1 MSERAPSDQDV
12 RQHFT
17 ERAATYTG
25 GQGDTVEAM
34 VALAAPGPDAK
45 ALDVATG
52 TGLVAF
58 ALAAEITGSG
68 AVIGVDFTDAMLA
81 RAAEQQE
88 TDGADA
94 NGGQISFAA
103 ADATRLPFP
112 DGMFSIVTCR
122 FSVHHFTHAMP
133 AMQEMGRVLAAGGRL
148 VIGEFGMPEDPQK
161 AAYFN
166 RMERTRGHSHV
177 QAFSESQ
184 LRQMMAEVGC
194 PVHDARLLKREVLA
208 SEWLETANTTDENRE
223 IVRAMLWDGLE
234 GDLAGLSPQRVGDD
248 LLLTRHEIVLS
259 GVRA

>member
-1 MSERAPSDQDV
+1 MSEQAPSDQDV

-17 ERAATYTG
+17 ERAASYTG
-25 GQGDTVEAM
+25 GQGDTVEVM
-34 VALAAPGPDAK
+34 VALATPGADTT

-68 AVIGVDFTDAMLA
+68 SVIGVDFTAAMLA
-81 RAAEQQE
+81 RAAERQE
-88 TDGADA
+88 TDGAVA
-94 NGGQISFAA
+94 SGEQIAFAA
-103 ADATRLPFP
+103 ADATHLPFA
-112 DGMFSIVTCR
+112 DGMFSVVTCR
-122 FSVHHFTHAMP
+122 FSVHHFTHAIP
-133 AMQEMGRVLAAGGRL
+133 AMQEMARVLAPGGRL

-166 RMERTRGHSHV
+166 RMERLRGHSHV

-184 LRQMMAEVGC
+184 LSRMMADVGC
-194 PVHDARLLKREVLA
+194 PVREARLLKREMLA
-208 SEWLETANTTDENRE
+208 SEWFETANTTDENRE
-223 IVRAMLWDGLE
+223 IARKMLWDGLE
-234 GDLAGLSPQRVGDD
+234 GDLAGLSPQHVGED

>member
-1 MSERAPSDQDV
+1 
-12 RQHFT
+12 
-17 ERAATYTG
+17 
-25 GQGDTVEAM
+25 M

-58 ALAAEITGSG
+58 ALAAEITGGG

-88 TDGADA
+88 TDGAAA
-94 NGGQISFAA
+94 NGGQIAFAA

-133 AMQEMGRVLAAGGRL
+133 AMQEMGRVLASGGRL

-177 QAFSESQ
+177 QAFSESE
-184 LRQMMAEVGC
+184 LRRMMAEVGC
-194 PVHDARLLKREVLA
+194 PVQDARLLKREMLA

-259 GVRA
+259 GVRV

>member
-1 MSERAPSDQDV
+1 MGEQTPTDQEV
-12 RQHFT
+12 RDHFT

-25 GQGDTVEAM
+25 GQGDTVEVM
-34 VALAAPGPDAK
+34 VAMAAPGADAK

-58 ALAAEITGSG
+58 ALAEQITGG
-68 AVIGVDFTDAMLA
+68 GCVIGVDFTATMLA
-81 RAAEQQE
+81 RAFEDRDADASNG
-88 TDGADA
+88 DGAPVA
-94 NGGQISFAA
+94 LSA

-112 DGMFSIVTCR
+112 DAFFSVVTCR
-122 FSVHHFTHAMP
+122 FSVHHFTHAIP
-133 AMQEMGRVLAAGGRL
+133 AMQEMARVLAPGGRL
-148 VIGEFGMPEDPQK
+148 VIGEFGMPEDPEK

-177 QAFSESQ
+177 QAFSPSQ
-184 LRQMMAEVGC
+184 LSQMMADIGC
-194 PVHDARLLKREVLA
+194 PVEDSRLLNREVMA

-223 IVRAMLWDGLE
+223 IVRTMLWDAVE

-259 GVRA
+259 GIRA

>member
-1 MSERAPSDQDV
+1 MSEQAPSDQDV

-17 ERAATYTG
+17 ERAASYTG

-34 VALAAPGPDAK
+34 VAMAAPGPNAK

-68 AVIGVDFTDAMLA
+68 YVIGVDFTAAMLA
-81 RAAEQQE
+81 RAGEQRE
-88 TDGADA
+88 ADGAET
-94 NGGQISFAA
+94 NGGQIALAA
-103 ADATRLPFP
+103 ADASQLPFP

-122 FSVHHFTHAMP
+122 FSVHHFTHAIP
-133 AMQEMGRVLAAGGRL
+133 AMQEMGRVLAPGGRL
-148 VIGEFGMPEDPQK
+148 IIGEFGMPEDARK

-166 RMERTRGHSHV
+166 RMERLRGHSHV

-184 LRQMMAEVGC
+184 LRQMMADIGC
-194 PVHDARLLKREVLA
+194 PVHDGRLLEREVMA
-208 SEWLETANTTDENRE
+208 SEWLETANTSDENRE
-223 IVRAMLWDGLE
+223 IVRKMLWESVED
-234 GDLAGLSPQRVGDD
+234 DRAGLSAKRVGDD
-248 LLLTRHEIVLS
+248 LHLTRHEIVLS

>member
-1 MSERAPSDQDV
+1 MSEQAPSDQDV

-17 ERAATYTG
+17 ERAASYTG
-25 GQGDTVEAM
+25 GQGDTVEVM
-34 VALAAPGPDAK
+34 VALATPGADTT

-68 AVIGVDFTDAMLA
+68 SVIGVDFTAAMLA
-81 RAAEQQE
+81 RAAEQQD
-88 TDGADA
+88 TDGAVACD
-94 NGGQISFAA
+94 GQMSFAA
-103 ADATRLPFP
+103 ADATRLPFA
-112 DGMFSIVTCR
+112 DGMFSVVTCR
-122 FSVHHFTHAMP
+122 FSVHHFTHAIP
-133 AMQEMGRVLAAGGRL
+133 AMQEMARVLAPGGRL

-166 RMERTRGHSHV
+166 RMERLRGHSHV

-184 LRQMMAEVGC
+184 LSRMMADVGC
-194 PVHDARLLKREVLA
+194 PVRDARLLKREMLA
-208 SEWLETANTTDENRE
+208 SEWFETANTTDENRE
-223 IVRAMLWDGLE
+223 IARKMLWDGLE
-234 GDLAGLSPQRVGDD
+234 GDLAGLSPQRVGED

>member
-1 MSERAPSDQDV
+1 MNDRSPSDQDV

-25 GQGDTVEAM
+25 GQGDTVEEM
-34 VALAAPGPDAK
+34 VAMAAPGPGTV

-58 ALAAEITGSG
+58 ALAAQITGSG
-68 AVIGVDFTDAMLA
+68 RVIGVDFTAAMLA
-81 RAAEQQE
+81 RAMEEQ
-88 TDGADA
+88 A
-94 NGGQISFAA
+94 NGGQVALAA
-103 ADATRLPFP
+103 ADATRLPFS

-122 FSVHHFTHAMP
+122 FSVHHFTHAVP
-133 AMQEMGRVLAAGGRL
+133 AMQEMARVLAPGGRL

-184 LRQMMAEVGC
+184 LRQMMADVGC
-194 PVHDARLLKREVLA
+194 PVEDARLLKREMLA
-208 SEWLETANTTDENRE
+208 SEWLETANTTDENRG

-234 GDLAGLSPQRVGDD
+234 GDLAGLSPQRVGED

-259 GVRA
+259 GVRV

>member
-1 MSERAPSDQDV
+1 MSEQAPSDQDV

-25 GQGDTVEAM
+25 GQGDTVEEM
-34 VALAAPGPDAK
+34 VAMAAPGPGMV

-58 ALAAEITGSG
+58 ALAAQITGNG
-68 AVIGVDFTDAMLA
+68 RVIGVDFTAAMLA

-88 TDGADA
+88 ADGAGA
-94 NGGQISFAA
+94 NGAHVALAA
-103 ADATRLPFP
+103 ADATRLPFS
-112 DGMFSIVTCR
+112 DGMFGIVTCR

-133 AMQEMGRVLAAGGRL
+133 AMQEMARVLAPGGRL
-148 VIGEFGMPEDPQK
+148 VIGEFGMPEDADK

-166 RMERTRGHSHV
+166 RMERIRGHSHV
-177 QAFSESQ
+177 QAFSQSQ
-184 LRQMMAEVGC
+184 LSQMMADIGC
-194 PVHDARLLKREVLA
+194 PVQEARLLKREMMA

-223 IVRAMLWDGLE
+223 IVRSMLWEGLDD
-234 GDLAGLSPQRVGDD
+234 DLAGLSPQRVGED

-259 GVRA
+259 GVKA

>member
-25 GQGDTVEAM
+25 GQGDTVEVM

-68 AVIGVDFTDAMLA
+68 SVIGVDFTAAMIA
-81 RAAEQQE
+81 RAAEQE
-88 TDGADA
+88 LSDGTGR
-94 NGGQISFAA
+94 NGGQIALAA
-103 ADATRLPFP
+103 ADATHLPFP
-112 DGMFSIVTCR
+112 DEMFSIVTCR

-133 AMQEMGRVLAAGGRL
+133 ALQEMGRVLAPGGRL
-148 VIGEFGMPEDPQK
+148 VIGEFGMPEDAQK
-161 AAYFN
+161 AANFN
-166 RMERTRGHSHV
+166 RMERLRGHSHV

-184 LRQMMAEVGC
+184 LRQMMADVGC

-208 SEWLETANTTDENRE
+208 SEWLETANTSDENRE
-223 IVRAMLWDGLE
+223 IVRSMLWDRVE
-234 GDLAGLSPQRVGDD
+234 DDLAGLSPQPVGKD

-259 GVRA
+259 GLRA

>member
-25 GQGDTVEAM
+25 GQGDTVEEM
-34 VALAAPGPDAK
+34 VAMAAPGPESV

-58 ALAAEITGSG
+58 ALASHITGSG
-68 AVIGVDFTDAMLA
+68 RVIGVDFTAAMLA
-81 RAAEQQE
+81 RAMEEQHSK
-88 TDGADA
+88 DSAA
-94 NGGQISFAA
+94 NGGQIALAA
-103 ADATRLPFP
+103 ADATRLPFS

-122 FSVHHFTHAMP
+122 FSVHHFTHAIP
-133 AMQEMGRVLAAGGRL
+133 AMEEMARVLATGGRL
-148 VIGEFGMPEDPQK
+148 VIGEFGMPEDEQK

-166 RMERTRGHSHV
+166 RMERLRGHSHV

-184 LRQMMAEVGC
+184 LSEMMANIGC
-194 PVHDARLLKREVLA
+194 PVREARLLKREMLA
-208 SEWLETANTTDENRE
+208 SEWFEAANTTDENRE
-223 IVRAMLWDGLE
+223 AARKMLWDGLE
-234 GDLAGLSPQRVGDD
+234 GDLAGLSPQPVGED

-259 GVRA
+259 GVRK

>member
-1 MSERAPSDQDV
+1 MSEQAPSDQDV
-12 RQHFT
+12 RQHFA

-25 GQGDTVEAM
+25 GQGDTVEVM

-88 TDGADA
+88 TDGAEA
-94 NGGQISFAA
+94 NGGQIAFAA

-122 FSVHHFTHAMP
+122 FSVHHFTHAIP
-133 AMQEMGRVLAAGGRL
+133 AMQEMGRVLAPGGRL

-161 AAYFN
+161 ASYFN

-184 LRQMMAEVGC
+184 LRRMMADVGC
-194 PVHDARLLKREVLA
+194 PVQDARLLKREMMA
-208 SEWLETANTTDENRE
+208 SEWLESANTTDENRE

-248 LLLTRHEIVLS
+248 LLLTRH
-259 GVRA
+259 

>member
-25 GQGDTVEAM
+25 GQGDTVEVM
-34 VALAAPGPDAK
+34 VALAAPGPNTM

-68 AVIGVDFTDAMLA
+68 SVIGVDFTAAMLA
-81 RAAEQQE
+81 RAMEQQE
-88 TDGADA
+88 TDGTGA
-94 NGGQISFAA
+94 NGTHIALAA
-103 ADATRLPFP
+103 ADATRLPFS
-112 DGMFSIVTCR
+112 DGMFGIVTCR
-122 FSVHHFTHAMP
+122 FSVHHFTHAIP
-133 AMQEMGRVLAAGGRL
+133 AMEEMARVLAPGGRL
-148 VIGEFGMPEDPQK
+148 VIGEFGMPEDSEK

-166 RMERTRGHSHV
+166 RMERLRGHSHV

-184 LRQMMAEVGC
+184 LREMMADIGC
-194 PVHDARLLKREVLA
+194 PVQDGRLLKREMLA
-208 SEWLETANTTDENRE
+208 SEWFATANTTDENRE
-223 IVRAMLWDGLE
+223 AARKMLWDGLE
-234 GDLAGLSPQRVGDD
+234 GDLAGLSPQPVGED

-259 GVRA
+259 GVRK

>member
-25 GQGDTVEAM
+25 GQGDTVEVM
-34 VALAAPGPDAK
+34 VTLAAPGPNTV

-58 ALAAEITGSG
+58 ALAAEIKGSG
-68 AVIGVDFTDAMLA
+68 SVFGVDFTAAMLA
-81 RAAEQQE
+81 RAMEQQE
-88 TDGADA
+88 NDGTGA
-94 NGGQISFAA
+94 NGAHIALAA
-103 ADATRLPFP
+103 ADATRLPFN
-112 DGMFSIVTCR
+112 DGMFGIVTCR
-122 FSVHHFTHAMP
+122 FSVHHFTHAIP
-133 AMQEMGRVLAAGGRL
+133 AMQEMARVLAPGGRL
-148 VIGEFGMPEDPQK
+148 VIGEFGMPEDPDK

-166 RMERTRGHSHV
+166 RMERLRGHSHV

-184 LRQMMAEVGC
+184 LREMMADIGC
-194 PVHDARLLKREVLA
+194 PVQDGRLLKREMLA
-208 SEWLETANTTDENRE
+208 SEWFETANTTDENRE
-223 IVRAMLWDGLE
+223 AARKMLWDGLE
-234 GDLAGLSPQRVGDD
+234 GDLAGLSPQPVGDD

>member
-1 MSERAPSDQDV
+1 MSEQAPSDQDV

-34 VALAAPGPDAK
+34 VEMAAPGPGAQ

-58 ALAAEITGSG
+58 ALAEAITDGG
-68 AVIGVDFTDAMLA
+68 CVTGVDFTAAMLA
-81 RAAEQQE
+81 RAAEQEE
-88 TDGADA
+88 T
-94 NGGQISFAA
+94 NGTGRSGERVALAA

-112 DGMFSIVTCR
+112 DALFSIVTCR
-122 FSVHHFTHAMP
+122 FSVHHFTHAVP
-133 AMQEMGRVLAAGGRL
+133 ALQEMARVLAPGGRL
-148 VIGEFGMPEDPQK
+148 VIGEFGMPEDAGK

-166 RMERTRGHSHV
+166 RMERLRGHSHV
-177 QAFSESQ
+177 QAFSPSQ
-184 LRQMMAEVGC
+184 LRRMMADVGC
-194 PVHDARLLKREVLA
+194 PVAETRLLQREVLA

-223 IVRAMLWDGLE
+223 IVRTMLWEAVD
-234 GDLAGLSPQRVGDD
+234 GDLAGLAPQQVGDD
-248 LLLTRHEIVLS
+248 LRLTRHEVVLS

>member
-1 MSERAPSDQDV
+1 MGEQSPSDRDV

-34 VALAAPGPDAK
+34 VALAAPGPAAQ

-68 AVIGVDFTDAMLA
+68 YVIGVDFTAAMLA
-81 RAAEQQE
+81 RAAEEQGA
-88 TDGADA
+88 DGAVA
-94 NGGQISFAA
+94 ASAQVSLAA
-103 ADATRLPFP
+103 ADATGLPFP

-122 FSVHHFTHAMP
+122 FSVHHFTHALP
-133 AMQEMGRVLAAGGRL
+133 AMREMGRVLMPGGRL
-148 VIGEFGMPEDPQK
+148 VIGEFGMPEDPEK

-166 RMERTRGHSHV
+166 RMEHTRGHSHV
-177 QAFSESQ
+177 QAFSPSQ
-184 LRQMMAEVGC
+184 LRQMMADIRC
-194 PVHDARLLKREVLA
+194 PVHDERLLEREMMA

-223 IVRAMLWDGLE
+223 IVRTMLWDGLE
-234 GDLAGLSPQRVGDD
+234 GDLAGLSPKRVGDD
-248 LLLTRHEIVLS
+248 LLLTRHEVVLS